1 MPKTTSNPSFLSAAA
16 ISFASLAGL
25 RSAEACAY
33 AEFPTTSATRRSAYA
48 TDEIVRKKLRAH
60 KMTRKGPSPRE
71 GFISELSC
79 SMNRAND
86 AILALQE
93 QDARRPSFLK
103 DPLSSTIAQA
113 DPFSRQ
119 RSRCL
124 RDLRVE
130 VRRGDTRA
138 LRAGQKRRRCS
149 MWLFLGPAREQY
161 IRAEHVCRRASGKSL
176 RQLRGIRIFS
186 EDDLPIER
194 RPVLV
199 LGFRSCG
206 PIEMGWHIDGLAA
219 VFVGGAEH
227 HN

>member
-16 ISFASLAGL
+16 MSFASLAGL
-25 RSAEACAY
+25 RSAEACAF

-60 KMTRKGPSPRE
+60 KMTPKGPSPRE

-86 AILALQE
+86 AILPLQE
-93 QDARRPSFLK
+93 QDARRPCFLK

-113 DPFSRQ
+113 DPFSSQ
-119 RSRCL
+119 TFKVPAIFVSRF
-124 RDLRVE
+124 DAE
-130 VRRGDTRA
+130 TPRA

-149 MWLFLGPAREQY
+149 MWLFLRPAREQD

-206 PIEMGWHIDGLAA
+206 PVEMGGHIDGLAA

>member
-16 ISFASLAGL
+16 MSFASLAGL

-124 RDLRVE
+124 PDLRRLDAE
-130 VRRGDTRA
+130 A
-138 LRAGQKRRRCS
+138 
-149 MWLFLGPAREQY
+149 PARLEQ
-161 IRAEHVCRRASGKSL
+161 AKG
-176 RQLRGIRIFS
+176 
-186 EDDLPIER
+186 EDDAQCDFFSGQPASR
-194 RPVLV
+194 TSGPNMCVGV
-199 LGFRSCG
+199 PLGSPFGSCEG
-206 PIEMGWHIDGLAA
+206 SGFSLKTTSQSRGVQFLSLAFALA
-219 VFVGGAEH
+219 VPLKWAGI
-227 HN
+227 

>member
-103 DPLSSTIAQA
+103 DRSVPRLRRPICSQGNVQGAFATCV
-113 DPFSRQ
+113 SRF
-119 RSRCL
+119 
-124 RDLRVE
+124 DAE
-130 VRRGDTRA
+130 TRA
-138 LRAGQKRRRCS
+138 RLEQAKSEGYIQCGFFSGQ
-149 MWLFLGPAREQY
+149 PAR
-161 IRAEHVCRRASGKSL
+161 RTSG
-176 RQLRGIRIFS
+176 
-186 EDDLPIER
+186 P
-194 RPVLV
+194 
-199 LGFRSCG
+199 
-206 PIEMGWHIDGLAA
+206 
-219 VFVGGAEH
+219 
-227 HN
+227 